1 MLNEW
6 LKTFKSVFYI
16 LFPLSY
22 FIYSSYL
29 YSVLKGIVNPLISEQ
44 FNLFTKESNIAVK
57 QIRETSVIYCRIIRR
72 HENNSLLYLHVLLL
86 PTIVLTR
93 RIHCSRIPSSH
104 GLRMSNWE
112 TNRFP
117 KLTLLINSVCAGWL
131 KTIFSSETF
140 FWCYPT
146 TRIYSCKAALNYTT
160 QIKTRTMHWRAV
172 ITIFIRFGGFWFSQL
187 FFLLISP
194 FFSLLSWRDWRQVTF
209 SVHIC

>member
-1 MLNEW
+1 MTEW
-6 LKTFKSVFYI
+6 PELLK
-16 LFPLSY
+16 FP
-22 FIYSSYL
+22 
-29 YSVLKGIVNPLISEQ
+29 
-44 FNLFTKESNIAVK
+44 
-57 QIRETSVIYCRIIRR
+57 
-72 HENNSLLYLHVLLL
+72 LLYLHVLLL

-93 RIHCSRIPSSH
+93 RIHCSRIPSSPWTD
-104 GLRMSNWE
+104 GCTGTRE

-194 FFSLLSWRDWRQVTF
+194 FFSLLSLKRLKQVTF
-209 SVHIC
+209 SVTYMLVKVARIDYACSVR